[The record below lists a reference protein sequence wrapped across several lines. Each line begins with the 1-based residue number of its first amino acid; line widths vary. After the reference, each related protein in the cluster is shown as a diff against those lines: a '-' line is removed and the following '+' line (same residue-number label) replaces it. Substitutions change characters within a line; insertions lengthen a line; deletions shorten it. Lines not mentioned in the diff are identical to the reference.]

1 MATLLISTLLGI
13 RLGVEDLFIREA
25 EGAIKT
31 TSPGRPSVGTMINF
45 ILIATAGI
53 LTMLNLTRLKV
64 HFLRIGW
71 VVSIIGAV
79 AVAGYIIK
87 MPILY
92 YAVENFSTAMALHTS
107 ILFLL
112 LGTGLILLG
121 KKQR

>member
-1 MATLLISTLLGI
+1 
-13 RLGVEDLFIREA
+13 
-25 EGAIKT
+25 
-31 TSPGRPSVGTMINF
+31 
-45 ILIATAGI
+45 
-53 LTMLNLTRLKV
+53 MLNLTRLKV